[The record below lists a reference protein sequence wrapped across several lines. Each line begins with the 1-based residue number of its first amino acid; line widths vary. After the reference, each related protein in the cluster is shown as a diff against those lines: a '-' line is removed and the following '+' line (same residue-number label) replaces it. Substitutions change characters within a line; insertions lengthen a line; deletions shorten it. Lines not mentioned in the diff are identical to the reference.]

1 LSATLDCRRFNR
13 RCTIEK
19 QHYIAVSVSD
29 PVEASMQRPQVG
41 ISEGALLLRSG
52 TDLPLGVQVL
62 TTSYSHEWKMV
73 EGKDDLDSRFHTAG
87 WNLLFI
93 ANTLRATCVG
103 ISDTSLRRGLNR
115 LLKQI
120 RALNLNSL
128 RVTHIVSKK
137 FLGIA
142 YTSLIAHPCHIQ
154 QGCFLQAADKRK
166 ESINQRA
173 LNITSAHALIVSDV
187 KATGTN

>member
-1 LSATLDCRRFNR
+1 
-13 RCTIEK
+13 
-19 QHYIAVSVSD
+19 
-29 PVEASMQRPQVG
+29 MQRPQVG

-154 QGCFLQAADKRK
+154 QGCFLQDADTRK
-166 ESINQRA
+166 EDISKRA
-173 LNITSAHALIVSDV
+173 LKLAPAHSLAVPGI
-187 KATGTN
+187 KAAETN